1 MKIIKTQ
8 NKKQQKTPTNY
19 SILYSELVPL
29 SRDVNALQT
38 LEIQKIYMIRNC
50 QWNTGKSWAQFSFG
64 TDF

>member
-38 LEIQKIYMIRNC
+38 LEIQ
-50 QWNTGKSWAQFSFG
+50 TKSR
-64 TDF
+64 